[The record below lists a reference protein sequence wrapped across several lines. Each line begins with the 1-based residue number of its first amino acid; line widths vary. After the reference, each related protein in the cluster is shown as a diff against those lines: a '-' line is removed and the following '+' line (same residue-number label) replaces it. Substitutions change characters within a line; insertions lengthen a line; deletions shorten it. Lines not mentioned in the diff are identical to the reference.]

1 MYIIRRWWE
10 RRALPL
16 VLVSLALGTAW
27 TIRQTQG
34 SAIFEVYQVITS
46 PLQLRSTQAERLS
59 DARTLELQAR
69 LVELES
75 QNQKLQELL
84 GYVGSQYV
92 ARQGEAALKASTQQA
107 TQTHRVMPQGSLG
120 KAIVAAVVGRSADHW
135 WQQITLSRGSKAGIQ
150 VGFIVTAPGGL
161 VGRIISVTPNTS
173 RVLLISDRTS
183 SVGVTISRSRHMGF
197 LRGQSAS
204 HAVMQFFDKVPD
216 VRRGDVVATSPYSQI
231 FPSGLPVGR
240 VELVNLSKT
249 PAPEAV
255 ISLSA
260 PIPYLEWVVVYPK
273 NQNP

>member
-59 DARTLELQAR
+59 DARMMELQAR

-84 GYVGSQYV
+84 GYVGPQYV
-92 ARQGEAALKASTQQA
+92 ARQGEAALQASTQQA
-107 TQTHRVMPQGSLG
+107 TQTHPAMPQASLG
-120 KAIVAAVVGRSADHW
+120 KAIIAAVVGRSADHW
-135 WQQITLSRGSKAGIQ
+135 WQQITLSRGSEAGIQ
-150 VGFIVTAPGGL
+150 VGFIVAAPGGL

-240 VELVNLSKT
+240 VESVNLSKT

>member
-10 RRALPL
+10 RHALTL
-16 VLVSLALGTAW
+16 VLVSLSLGAAW
-27 TIRQTQG
+27 MLRQTQG
-34 SAIFEVYQVITS
+34 AAIFEVYKVITN
-46 PLQLRSTQAERLS
+46 PLQTTQAEELS
-59 DARTLELQAR
+59 NARTLELQAR

-75 QNQKLQELL
+75 QNQQLKELL
-84 GYVGSQYV
+84 GYVKPQSGQ
-92 ARQGEAALKASTQQA
+92 AQAIAA
-107 TQTHRVMPQGSLG
+107 P
-120 KAIVAAVVGRSADHW
+120 VVGRSADHW
-135 WQQITLSRGSKAGIQ
+135 WQQVTLGRGSSSGIA
-150 VGFIVTAPGGL
+150 VNFIVTAPGGV

-183 SVGVTISRSRHMGF
+183 SVGVTISRSRQMGF
-197 LRGQSAS
+197 LRGQSTS
-204 HAVMQFFDKVPD
+204 LAVMQFFDKVPD

-240 VELVNLSKT
+240 VESINLSKN

-273 NQNP
+273 TEDR

>member
-10 RRALPL
+10 RHALPL

-27 TIRQTQG
+27 IIRQTQG
-34 SAIFEVYQVITS
+34 SAIFETYQVITS
-46 PLQLRSTQAERLS
+46 PFQSSSTYQAERLS
-59 DARTLELQAR
+59 DAKMLELQAR

-84 GYVGSQYV
+84 GYV
-92 ARQGEAALKASTQQA
+92 KP
-107 TQTHRVMPQGSLG
+107 QTHQAIPQQRLG
-120 KAIVAAVVGRSADHW
+120 KAIVATVVGRSADQW
-135 WQQITLSRGSKAGIQ
+135 WQQVTLGRGSSSGIQ
-150 VGFIVTAPGGL
+150 VGFIVAAPGGL
-161 VGRIISVTPNTS
+161 VGRITSVTPNTS

-197 LRGQSAS
+197 LRGSNS

-216 VRRGDVVATSPYSQI
+216 VRRGDVVATSPYSQM

-240 VELVNLSKT
+240 VESVNLSKS

-273 NQNP
+273 KNP